1 MSGRELTV
9 GRYDEDSALC
19 AEVRESGRPRVRV
32 YRLPETVVVLGS
44 GSQVEKELD
53 AGRCLEEGVRV
64 QRRRGG
70 GCAVVIDGG
79 NVVVAVALPV
89 EGLGGITHHFD
100 WISSWLCAEL
110 EGLGIRG
117 VTREGVSDLA
127 IGGRKF
133 AGSCIHRSKDL
144 LYYSVTMLVDGS
156 VELIER
162 YLAHPPREPEY
173 RAGRGHRDFVRPL
186 AEHPGGW
193 SAASLES
200 RLRDVLTAERRLA
213 HPK

>member
-1 MSGRELTV
+1 M
-9 GRYDEDSALC
+9 
-19 AEVRESGRPRVRV
+19 RV
-32 YRLPETVVVLGS
+32 YRLPTTVVVMGS
-44 GSQVEKELD
+44 GSQVEKEID
-53 AGRCLEEGVRV
+53 AEACLEDGVLV

-70 GCAVVIDGG
+70 GCSVVIDPG

-89 EGLGGITHHFD
+89 EGLGGITHHFE
-100 WISSWLCAEL
+100 WISSWLCEEL

-127 IGGRKF
+127 IEGRKF

-144 LYYSVTMLVDGS
+144 LHYSVTMIVDGR

-162 YLAHPPREPEY
+162 YLLHPPREPDY
-173 RAGRGHRDFVRPL
+173 RAGRRHGDFVRPL

-193 SAASLES
+193 TAPSLEA
-200 RLRDVLTAERRLA
+200 RLREVLTPERLA
-213 HPK
+213 RTPRPETRTRAD